1 MLKERETSSD
11 MQISIPLAA
20 ILLRSM
26 HNSGRWG
33 GFRYTVSVLV
43 R

>member
-11 MQISIPLAA
+11 MLISIPLAA
-20 ILLRSM
+20 ILLLSM
-26 HNSGRWG
+26 HNGGGRG
-33 GFRYTVSVLV
+33 GFRYTVSVLI